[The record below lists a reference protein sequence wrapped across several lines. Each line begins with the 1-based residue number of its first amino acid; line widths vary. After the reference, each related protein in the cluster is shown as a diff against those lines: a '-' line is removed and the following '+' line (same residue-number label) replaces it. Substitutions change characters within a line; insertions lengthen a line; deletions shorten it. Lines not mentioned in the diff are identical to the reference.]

1 MSKPRSSKLPHD
13 DGKPAASILIIEE
26 QADIREFMSTALRL
40 EGHQVEE
47 AASGQRALEV
57 LSYGRLD
64 LVITDLSLSNVDG
77 RELLQTAKRMA
88 PGIEVVV
95 MTSENT
101 VDEGL
106 EMIREGAYDS
116 LMKPFSSDRLNLMA
130 RRALER
136 KSLVKKVRVLEETI
150 RSRAPFDGIVGTS
163 RALTDVLKIVDQIAR
178 LENAV
183 LIAGEPGTGKELIA
197 RALHALSPRNEKPF
211 AVINCGAI
219 PESLRDSEIF
229 GQTGATP
236 DGARPIK
243 RGLFEE
249 GHGGTV
255 FLHDVA
261 ELTPLGQQ
269 NMLRFLQDGEAR
281 PGGAPVGPALDV
293 RVIAATN
300 RDLENCVGEGAFN
313 EDLYYRLNVISI
325 RVPSLR
331 ERTED
336 IPLLARHFLRH
347 AVQKH
352 GSGQLVI
359 SPRAMSVLTV
369 HPWEGN
375 VRELENVIE
384 RAVVLDRDGVLGL
397 DDLPFS
403 GAESAADKFVDRAK
417 SGSLTLSELEREYI
431 LEVLAE
437 CEGSR
442 KKTAAKLGI
451 TTATLWRK
459 LKRFEKGDS

>member
-1 MSKPRSSKLPHD
+1 MRFPP
-13 DGKPAASILIIEE
+13 
-26 QADIREFMSTALRL
+26 
-40 EGHQVEE
+40 
-47 AASGQRALEV
+47 
-57 LSYGRLD
+57 
-64 LVITDLSLSNVDG
+64 
-77 RELLQTAKRMA
+77 
-88 PGIEVVV
+88 
-95 MTSENT
+95 
-101 VDEGL
+101 
-106 EMIREGAYDS
+106 
-116 LMKPFSSDRLNLMA
+116 
-130 RRALER
+130 
-136 KSLVKKVRVLEETI
+136 ET
-150 RSRAPFDGIVGTS
+150 R
-163 RALTDVLKIVDQIAR
+163 
-178 LENAV
+178 N
-183 LIAGEPGTGKELIA
+183 
-197 RALHALSPRNEKPF
+197 LSPSSTVEPSQRVSE
-211 AVINCGAI
+211 
-219 PESLRDSEIF
+219 DSEIF